1 METTEIQ
8 ATDLVKYDGLALR
21 CQRKLNIEE
30 FQYVLDLLWD
40 TYERSQFYIGDLLNN
55 AEAMLGESYS
65 QLIDCEKYRPKTLMN
80 FKYVASN
87 VLPASRWDSPR
98 KLSFSHHAEVAKL
111 EPGLQFSWLQQAHEQ
126 QMSVS
131 ELRKAIKG
139 EPAEKKKK
147 VINVRCPS
155 CGHSFEWEV

>member
-1 METTEIQ
+1 METNEIQ

-21 CQRKLNIEE
+21 CNRTLNIDE
-30 FQYVLDLLWD
+30 FQYILDLLYD
-40 TYERSQFYIGDLLNN
+40 TWERSQFYLGDLLNY
-55 AEAMLGESYS
+55 AEDMLGESYA
-65 QLIDCEKYRPKTLMN
+65 QLISEKYSPKTLAN

-87 VLPASRWDSPR
+87 IRPASRWEE
-98 KLSFSHHAEVAKL
+98 LSFSHHAEVAKL

-147 VINVRCPS
+147 VIEVRCPS
-155 CGHSFEWEV
+155 CGHSFTWEV

>member
-1 METTEIQ
+1 MNNEIQ

-40 TYERSQFYIGDLLNN
+40 TYERSQFYLGDLLNN
-55 AEAMLGESYS
+55 AEMVLGESYA
-65 QLIDCEKYRPKTLMN
+65 QLIDCEKYRPKTLAN

-87 VLPASRWDSPR
+87 IRPAGRW
-98 KLSFSHHAEVAKL
+98 KELSFSHHAECAKL
-111 EPGLQFSWLQQAHEQ
+111 EPNLQDSWLKQAHEQ

-155 CGHSFEWEV
+155 CGHSFDWEEK

>member
-1 METTEIQ
+1 MATEIQ
-8 ATDLVKYDGLALR
+8 ATDLVKYDGLALK

-30 FQYVLDLLWD
+30 FQYVLDLLYD
-40 TYERSQFYIGDLLNN
+40 TWERSQFYLGDLLNY
-55 AEAMLGESYS
+55 AENMLGEVYA
-65 QLIDCEKYRPKTLMN
+65 QLLDSTKYKLKTLQNM
-80 FKYVASN
+80 KYVAN
-87 VLPASRWDSPR
+87 NILPASRWEE
-98 KLSFSHHAEVAKL
+98 LSFSHHAEVAKL